1 MQTHIYG
8 KKHFKH
14 KTNFGDMVV
23 FSDTLQEK
31 IKDIKPVNNV
41 LFVEI
46 EKGYHL
52 ADRWFIHFNRTLS
65 GEYGDF
71 FLAQTPAPTG
81 NTDKF
86 EFKPTKETAQIIR
99 QHQRKFNNGKVPYYT
114 INGKNYIR
122 LDESLT
128 NYNVFVGDNK
138 SKPNYNVEYDAFP
151 TVFISED
158 GARLEHAY
166 QKINQVNNHEVAV
179 FIERNSGTN
188 AFGTV
193 FRLKVGKNI
202 KTLPETD
209 RIRISEI
216 ARAYGVNIKSAELSN
231 MIQQELKNSNS
242 WFYLLLLQGAQGSG
256 KVIRWSTDITL
267 STLKEGVNTVSK
279 ELEQLKLGAEYWKTL
294 TDDGKENP
302 KFKSLLPKLTKNA
315 IINTETFVKNTYK
328 TYFQPLENKVSY
340 LEKLFKQHAFL
351 GKIIPFNTDKIVSLL
366 QSIPELL
373 QSFFTKVQNSLI
385 SFYNFIN
392 GLLVGLIN
400 SIIEFI
406 KSVFDIL
413 ALLIGILNGSI
424 QSTKFFENPTSYL
437 SLFVESIENTI
448 DSVYNAFTKENFK
461 KLLDFLS
468 NLPKQAGMLLT
479 SITNKIGNT
488 VTDPGAIGYY
498 LGFLVG
504 FIASEVVTFF
514 ATGGTGNIAKA
525 LKAVLQSYKSL
536 VKTTAKTVQKTIT
549 FSMNTFVSLV
559 KKILEFSKNVPKHL
573 DTLKAWIDEFIESL
587 AKATRVFS
595 DDIYTIFEKLGV
607 TIKKVPQQPV
617 LGSGIPVPVGDNL
630 YALIREGKE
639 VFRGS
644 KKEVEELAEKLKKL
658 SDEEGKKYLDEL
670 VITQKGSK
678 LILDYLFLRKKY
690 LKLSKK
696 EMYALWDDLDVIKR
710 ELLGDKELYNLYF
723 KYFDK
728 YLRKSKKGNKLKSKL
743 EGRNFAEFEIKR
755 FDENGELIERSFE
768 LSHSGRDKIDNDFLD
783 IVTDN
788 EFLKNVED
796 YEGVRRG
803 YDSEVRF
810 IYNFI
815 KTHLPKEGTFEI
827 TTKNIFIACDSCKR
841 ELLMLQELL
850 KGRGSIKVVSVDD
863 IEGTRDLKKYLR
875 IK

>member
-52 ADRWFIHFNRTLS
+52 ANRWFIHFNRTLS

-216 ARAYGVNIKSAELSN
+216 ARAYGVNIKSTELSN

-302 KFKSLLPKLTKNA
+302 KFKSLLPKLTKDA

-424 QSTKFFENPTSYL
+424 QSTKFFENPASYL

-479 SITNKIGNT
+479 NITNKIGNT

-498 LGFLVG
+498 FGFLVG

-514 ATGGTGNIAKA
+514 TTGGTGNIAKA

-573 DTLKAWIDEFIESL
+573 DTLKAWIDEFIISL
-587 AKATRVFS
+587 QAKAILIDDVAYTFVDPISLFANSVFKLFKANAWKKLNS
-595 DDIYTIFEKLGV
+595 IGVSMLKNEEGLYTFSYKGKDIKHNL
-607 TIKKVPQQPV
+607 TIK
-617 LGSGIPVPVGDNL
+617 
-630 YALIREGKE
+630 E
-639 VFRGS
+639 S
-644 KKEVEELAEKLKKL
+644 KLFLEELLIDNQL
-658 SDEEGKKYLDEL
+658 YQRQYIDEYLDEL
-670 VITQKGSK
+670 V
-678 LILDYLFLRKKY
+678 RV
-690 LKLSKK
+690 
-696 EMYALWDDLDVIKR
+696 A
-710 ELLGDKELYNLYF
+710 
-723 KYFDK
+723 
-728 YLRKSKKGNKLKSKL
+728 RKSKEIGLDLKTMHREYLGENLGLHPYTGKKSK
-743 EGRNFAEFEIKR
+743 FYPDKVIY
-755 FDENGELIERSFE
+755 FDEYKKSKNELFIQNNRLIDSNGEFFDSLDINDMMNNGKAIFVMDEHGRIFASKHYDIGVIHHSSFLSGQPVAMAGEIEVYNGYIISINNATGHYKTWEKHIKQFISYLKDKGITVE
-768 LSHSGRDKIDNDFLD
+768 DIKIDKI
-783 IVTDN
+783 
-788 EFLKNVED
+788 
-796 YEGVRRG
+796 
-803 YDSEVRF
+803 
-810 IYNFI
+810 
-815 KTHLPKEGTFEI
+815 
-827 TTKNIFIACDSCKR
+827 
-841 ELLMLQELL
+841 
-850 KGRGSIKVVSVDD
+850 
-863 IEGTRDLKKYLR
+863 
-875 IK
+875 

>member
-166 QKINQVNNHEVAV
+166 QKISQVNNHEVAV

-216 ARAYGVNIKSAELSN
+216 ARAYGVNIKSTELSN

-302 KFKSLLPKLTKNA
+302 KFKSLLPKLTKDA

-536 VKTTAKTVQKTIT
+536 VKTTAKAVQKTIT

-559 KKILEFSKNVPKHL
+559 KKILEFSKNIPKHL
-573 DTLKAWIDEFIESL
+573 DTLKTWVDEFIISL
-587 AKATRVFS
+587 QAKAIVIDNVTYIFVDPISLFANSVF
-595 DDIYTIFEKLGV
+595 KLF
-607 TIKKVPQQPV
+607 KA
-617 LGSGIPVPVGDNL
+617 N
-630 YALIREGKE
+630 AW
-639 VFRGS
+639 
-644 KKEVEELAEKLKKL
+644 KKL
-658 SDEEGKKYLDEL
+658 NSIGVSMLKNEEGLYTFYYNNKKLENGLNQNQAEEFLKELFTNTKDKTDDVVKKYLDDLQERF
-670 VITQKGSK
+670 IKIKKYNFDSFPMK
-678 LILDYLFLRKKY
+678 KKY
-690 LKLSKK
+690 LGENSENLDGIEHFPNKPPNMKVRWCWPYSVK
-696 EMYALWDDLDVIKR
+696 YLDVVERQKYKVTIRNK
-710 ELLGDKELYNLYF
+710 KLYNN
-723 KYFDK
+723 
-728 YLRKSKKGNKLKSKL
+728 KGN
-743 EGRNFAEFEIKR
+743 
-755 FDENGELIERSFE
+755 LI
-768 LSHSGRDKIDNDFLD
+768 D
-783 IVTDN
+783 
-788 EFLKNVED
+788 
-796 YEGVRRG
+796 
-803 YDSEVRF
+803 
-810 IYNFI
+810 
-815 KTHLPKEGTFEI
+815 
-827 TTKNIFIACDSCKR
+827 TKNAGNNTGYIENAIFVMDKDGTIYLSNFYQARYFHHSSFLAGASVSAAG
-841 ELLMLQELL
+841 E
-850 KGRGSIKVVSVDD
+850 IKVVNGIIKEINLSSGHYEPTIKLNKQV
-863 IEGTRDLKKYLR
+863 LKILEDEFK
-875 IK
+875 IKNINLKNDY